1 MADVGNARF
10 SQARVEGPQSAG
22 AGEGLA
28 GFDLVELY
36 GAASAA
42 TPIMKNTVQIN
53 RQRSSGSDG
62 NDKKRRKKPS
72 RFGVRAIDN
81 QGH

>member
-10 SQARVEGPQSAG
+10 SQARAEGPQSAG
-22 AGEGLA
+22 PGEGLA

-42 TPIMKNTVQIN
+42 TPIMKNAVQIN
-53 RQRSSGSDG
+53 RQGQAVPMATTK
-62 NDKKRRKKPS
+62 KKRKFFS
-72 RFGVRAIDN
+72 VRGARY
-81 QGH
+81 